1 MKKKEALVKVTLMQA
16 DLEFEYPQKLEKLL
30 VRNDLVKWLDEEE
43 DKLKRNAKESI
54 LLMDEAMTGA
64 AAKTKEEEKKE
75 YLTYEDYYNLD
86 DFVVGG
92 LDDGGQKPGKIPFE
106 EFAAKT
112 ASENIFDND
121 LLEQQYKFWESMEDR
136 ENRLRRI
143 WIDLKRK
150 NALGGID
157 AVTQEEHLEIN
168 KEIVETIRRIRWRT
182 DQELTRRNID
192 PIFKDN
198 YAGKYDK
205 EEFLIDAGL
214 EFFKVKK
221 LLSKNPRLLKDDP
234 VLSIDYYKIINLIKR
249 QKILENSSDPFKSE
263 ETPTSTWND
272 LKMVDE
278 HEKDKAQKIL
288 ERFRRQRQFEGES
301 TQDFSEKM
309 NLSTTIEETEES
321 VKTKKKKEVREHQKI
336 IQQFDKLATQFA
348 SSKGAD
354 STQKTVGKM
363 GGEAVAETAGML
375 KKKQK
380 KRKEKSLSAKLR
392 LKEKKG
398 TSDKK

>member
-1 MKKKEALVKVTLMQA
+1 MKLDKDGEVDYTFVKNQNVVSVMKKKESLVKVTLMQA

-249 QKILENSSDPFKSE
+249 QKILEDSSDPFKSE

-278 HEKDKAQKIL
+278 HEKDKAAKIL

-301 TQDFSEKM
+301 SQDFSEKM

-336 IQQFDKLATQFA
+336 I
-348 SSKGAD
+348 
-354 STQKTVGKM
+354 
-363 GGEAVAETAGML
+363 
-375 KKKQK
+375 
-380 KRKEKSLSAKLR
+380 
-392 LKEKKG
+392 
-398 TSDKK
+398 